1 MEFLKVAAIA
11 QLNVICCVHGVVA
24 EEVVEFA
31 CFIVADV
38 VLTDVIVCGW
48 KLCYQIDF

>member
-1 MEFLKVAAIA
+1 MEFIKVAAIA
-11 QLNVICCVHGVVA
+11 QFNVHGVVA

-38 VLTDVIVCGW
+38 VLTDVIMCGW